1 MNKYIYG
8 LNNTY
13 KYVDRDGNRPYH
25 QVSETNTNS
34 IEILNSNT
42 PGINISVYVNH
53 STTVQLPLDDK
64 YIYSEINSNGSEK
77 SISLNLLNIL
87 NYGFS
92 IDTQTGEIGVHLS
105 SPLSIAKQDV
115 KFSAYY
121 LGIKMTGSV
130 DFEIINYEAIKE
142 EIGLSL
148 EIDFNLK
155 DIFTFVTVAGIIV
168 LGAVVLCKLAVLG
181 ASSISIIAAGS
192 AIAPIFAF

>member
-1 MNKYIYG
+1 MNKYIYA

-13 KYVDRDGNRPYH
+13 KYVDRDGNRPYN

-64 YIYSEINSNGSEK
+64 YIYSEINSNRSEK

-87 NYGFS
+87 NYGAS
-92 IDTQTGEIGVHLS
+92 IDTQTDEIGVHLS
-105 SPLSIAKQDV
+105 SPLSNAKQDV

-121 LGIKMTGSV
+121 LGIKITGSI
-130 DFEIINYEAIKE
+130 DFEVINYKAIKE

-148 EIDFNLK
+148 EINFNFK
-155 DIFTFVTVAGIIV
+155 HIFTFVCVAGIIV
-168 LGAVVLCKLAVLG
+168 LGAVVLCKLRFLVHLA
-181 ASSISIIAAGS
+181 
-192 AIAPIFAF
+192 